1 MSSLLEKWHPVTS
14 DFGLIRAPMQRVVS
28 DYESWRGSD
37 GTKHLRTEIT
47 SSFADA
53 LESLLPLAMSK
64 MRRLFIPTRS
74 DWVVFF
80 QNGIAGSDPFLPMMH
95 LARRMGVLTMR
106 VCCTAERARWPAT
119 IWEAPATI
127 WEVYAPES
135 LGGCPPL
142 GDRRSICAAKELF
155 FWEFSESGERYPFEH
170 VERYSAW
177 RKRDRFT
184 REMLRDYLRHFGI
197 ELFAD
202 EFLHVDAGSPAVRLQ
217 QVTNVWHAPEYTLEQ
232 VVAGVPWQRAR

>member
-1 MSSLLEKWHPVTS
+1 MASLLEKWHPVTS
-14 DFGLIRAPMQRVVS
+14 DFGLIRAPLQRVVS

-37 GTKHLRTEIT
+37 GTKHLRTEIA
-47 SSFADA
+47 SSLSDA

-80 QNGIAGSDPFLPMMH
+80 QNGIAGSDPFLPMSN
-95 LARRMGVLTMR
+95 LALRMGVLAMR
-106 VCCTAERARWPAT
+106 VCCTPKSERY
-119 IWEAPATI
+119 PATI

-135 LGGCPPL
+135 QGGCPPL
-142 GDRRSICAAKELF
+142 GDRRSIVAMNDGGR
-155 FWEFSESGERYPFEH
+155 WIFSESGEPYPFEH
-170 VERYSAW
+170 IERYSAW

>member
-14 DFGLIRAPMQRVVS
+14 DFGLIRAPLQRVVS

-37 GTKHLRTEIT
+37 GTKHLRTEIA
-47 SSFADA
+47 SSLSDA

-74 DWVVFF
+74 DWVVFL
-80 QNGIAGSDPFLPMMH
+80 QNGIAGSDPFFPMMN
-95 LARRMGVLTMR
+95 LARRMGVLAMR
-106 VCCTAERARWPAT
+106 VCCTVERARYPG
-119 IWEAPATI
+119 TI

-142 GDRRSICAAKELF
+142 GDRRSIAAMNDGGR
-155 FWEFSESGERYPFEH
+155 WIFSETGERYPFEQI
-170 VERYSAW
+170 ERYSAW
-177 RKRDRFT
+177 RKRNRFT